1 MAYCHLVA
9 TVFMVGLIWFVQVVH
24 YPLFNRI
31 SGDASIQYAAEHQR
45 RTAWVVGLPM
55 LVEGITTLWL
65 FFDPINGRL
74 LPLLGGLAL
83 LKIHLSTVFLQVPLH
98 KKLSLPPF
106 LLPAPFKM
114 ESAGIS
120 AGSHVGFATSFLHC
134 GGIWQQKSLGNLTH
148 SMFSQLHMLQGDLLH
163 LTFYQHAQQICR
175 SEQRKNKE

>member
-65 FFDPINGRL
+65 FLDPINGRL
-74 LPLLGGLAL
+74 LPLVGGLVL
-83 LKIHLSTVFLQVPLH
+83 LKIHLSTIFLQIPLH
-98 KKLSLPPF
+98 KKLSQGYEREVVRKL
-106 LLPAPFKM
+106 
-114 ESAGIS
+114 
-120 AGSHVGFATSFLHC
+120 VATNWVRTI
-134 GGIWQQKSLGNLTH
+134 GWTIR
-148 SMFSQLHMLQGDLLH
+148 
-163 LTFYQHAQQICR
+163 AAIAVAIVV
-175 SEQRKNKE
+175 

>member
-65 FFDPINGRL
+65 FFNPIDGRL
-74 LPLLGGLAL
+74 LPLLGGLVL
-83 LKIHLSTVFLQVPLH
+83 LKIHLSTIFLQIPLH
-98 KKLSLPPF
+98 KKLSQGYEREVVRKL
-106 LLPAPFKM
+106 
-114 ESAGIS
+114 
-120 AGSHVGFATSFLHC
+120 VATNWVRTI
-134 GGIWQQKSLGNLTH
+134 GWTIR
-148 SMFSQLHMLQGDLLH
+148 
-163 LTFYQHAQQICR
+163 AAIAVVIVV
-175 SEQRKNKE
+175 

>member
-65 FFDPINGRL
+65 FLDPINGRL
-74 LPLLGGLAL
+74 LPLVGGLVL
-83 LKIHLSTVFLQVPLH
+83 LKIHLSTIFLQIPLH
-98 KKLSLPPF
+98 KKLSQGYEREVVRKL
-106 LLPAPFKM
+106 
-114 ESAGIS
+114 
-120 AGSHVGFATSFLHC
+120 VATNWVRTI
-134 GGIWQQKSLGNLTH
+134 GWTIRAAIALT
-148 SMFSQLHMLQGDLLH
+148 
-163 LTFYQHAQQICR
+163 IVV
-175 SEQRKNKE
+175 

>member
-24 YPLFNRI
+24 YPLFDRI

-74 LPLLGGLAL
+74 LPLLGGLVL
-83 LKIHLSTVFLQVPLH
+83 LKIHLSTIFLQVPLH
-98 KKLSLPPF
+98 KKLSQGYEREVVRKL
-106 LLPAPFKM
+106 
-114 ESAGIS
+114 
-120 AGSHVGFATSFLHC
+120 VATNWIRTI
-134 GGIWQQKSLGNLTH
+134 GWTIR
-148 SMFSQLHMLQGDLLH
+148 
-163 LTFYQHAQQICR
+163 AAIAVAIVV
-175 SEQRKNKE
+175 

>member
-24 YPLFNRI
+24 YPLFDRI

-74 LPLLGGLAL
+74 LPLLGGLVL
-83 LKIHLSTVFLQVPLH
+83 MKIHLSTIFLQVPLH
-98 KKLSLPPF
+98 KKLSQGYEREVVRKL
-106 LLPAPFKM
+106 
-114 ESAGIS
+114 
-120 AGSHVGFATSFLHC
+120 VATNWVRTIGWTIRAAIALA
-134 GGIWQQKSLGNLTH
+134 IVV
-148 SMFSQLHMLQGDLLH
+148 
-163 LTFYQHAQQICR
+163 
-175 SEQRKNKE
+175 

>member
-31 SGDASIQYAAEHQR
+31 SGDALIHYAAEHQR

-74 LPLLGGLAL
+74 LPLLGGLVL
-83 LKIHLSTVFLQVPLH
+83 MKIHLSTIFLQVPLH
-98 KKLSLPPF
+98 KKLSQGYEREVVRKL
-106 LLPAPFKM
+106 
-114 ESAGIS
+114 
-120 AGSHVGFATSFLHC
+120 VATNWVRTIGWTIRAAIALA
-134 GGIWQQKSLGNLTH
+134 IVV
-148 SMFSQLHMLQGDLLH
+148 
-163 LTFYQHAQQICR
+163 
-175 SEQRKNKE
+175 